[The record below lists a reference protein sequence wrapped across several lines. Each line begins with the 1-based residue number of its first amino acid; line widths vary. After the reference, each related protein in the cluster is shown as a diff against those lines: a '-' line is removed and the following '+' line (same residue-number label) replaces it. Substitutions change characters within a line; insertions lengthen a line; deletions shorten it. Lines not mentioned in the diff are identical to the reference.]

1 MYFDNNVHGALNG
14 GANPPHSF
22 KILFFI
28 IYLFRGNI
36 MVETYKYKSKFA
48 TAISFIAM
56 FIAYLGK
63 DGLAQIIPPDYAWLI
78 PPIVGIA
85 AYIVTQGT
93 ENIRV
98 NRAEQMVHEQYS
110 ETVPEETDDI
120 IVDPTISEEDEIS
133 DDVVVGDEDGC

>member
-1 MYFDNNVHGALNG
+1 
-14 GANPPHSF
+14 
-22 KILFFI
+22 
-28 IYLFRGNI
+28 
-36 MVETYKYKSKFA
+36 MVETYKYKSKIA

-63 DGLAQIIPPDYAWLI
+63 DGLAQIMPPEYAWLI
-78 PPIVGIA
+78 PPITGIA